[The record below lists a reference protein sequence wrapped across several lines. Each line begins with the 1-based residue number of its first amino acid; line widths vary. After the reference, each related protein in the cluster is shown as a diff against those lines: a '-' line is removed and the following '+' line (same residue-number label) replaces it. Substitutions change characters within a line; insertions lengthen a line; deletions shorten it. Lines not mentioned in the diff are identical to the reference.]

1 MQQRSLQQ
9 ILFIIGVLLCQ
20 NTLRADT
27 LSLTE
32 AAQTTGTV
40 IMIRHALA
48 PGFGDPSQ
56 FDLNRCDT
64 QRNLDHRG
72 RTQSRAIGQAMRDAG
87 FQARGVLSSPW
98 CRCMETAE
106 LMNLGAVERF
116 DGLSSFFQNHAPRG
130 YTLKRLRERL
140 DRIQPD
146 DPPLVMVTHQV
157 VISAITGQG
166 TRSGG
171 AVLYDP
177 RTERTVALE
186 MPPTP

>member
-1 MQQRSLQQ
+1 MLQRPLQQ
-9 ILFIIGVLLCQ
+9 ILFIIGLLLCQ
-20 NTLRADT
+20 NTLRADSI
-27 LSLTE
+27 SLTE
-32 AAQTTGTV
+32 AAQTKGTV
-40 IMIRHALA
+40 VMIRHALA
-48 PGFGDPSQ
+48 PGFGDPNR
-56 FDLNRCDT
+56 FDINRCDT
-64 QRNLDHRG
+64 QRNLDDRG
-72 RTQSRAIGQAMRDAG
+72 RAQSSAIGQAMLEAG

-106 LMNLGAVERF
+106 LMNLGPVERF

-140 DRIQPD
+140 NRIQPS
-146 DPPLVMVTHQV
+146 DPPVVMVTHQV
-157 VISAITGQG
+157 VISALTGQG